1 MGLPGLAI
9 DADIAGTWRGILQEK
24 GMTVSVDENEQT
36 KQEALQRKHEAES
49 GSRRITE
56 VPWLVCDGKAELP
69 ILEAKFR
76 DRPETFLI
84 FMRFDTTD
92 ERQLFSRVQ
101 EILIAAGAM
110 KK

>member
-1 MGLPGLAI
+1 MGFPALAI
-9 DADIAGTWRGILQEK
+9 DADLAVTWRGVLEAK
-24 GMTVSVDENEQT
+24 GMTVSVDENEQR
-36 KQEALQRKHEAES
+36 KHEALQRKHEAES
-49 GSRRITE
+49 GSQRVAE

-76 DRPETFLI
+76 DRPETLLI
-84 FMRFDTTD
+84 FMRFDTTE

-101 EILIAAGAM
+101 EALIAVGAM